1 MNDAESLEVLRR
13 VASGE
18 AGLPPQLASRVSGA
32 TIGEL
37 RKDARQLALDLGLA
51 ESQPRGPDGRFVN
64 MTDRIR
70 QAAGRSAGSP
80 STRRCRHRRRRAVCR
95 YRGREM
101 PCAEPA
107 RTSGPARVRAS
118 DPSPRVARTGLTD
131 AAV

>member
-101 PCAEPA
+101 HAQSRPA
-107 RTSGPARVRAS
+107 RPGRLASVRVIRRRAS
-118 DPSPRVARTGLTD
+118 RGRG
-131 AAV
+131 